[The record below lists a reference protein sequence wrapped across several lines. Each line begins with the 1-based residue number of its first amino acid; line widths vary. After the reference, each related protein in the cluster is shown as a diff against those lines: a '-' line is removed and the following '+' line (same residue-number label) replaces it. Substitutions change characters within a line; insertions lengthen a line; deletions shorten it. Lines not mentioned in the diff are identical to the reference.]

1 MKYSRV
7 WVHSKSDEDKN
18 EEDVDSVVFIQI
30 SEHDHLIGALIQP
43 LAKAMAKITKG
54 VDIPKMIM

>member
-1 MKYSRV
+1 MRVRYIPKMKKTKTRNG
-7 WVHSKSDEDKN
+7 VHYYYTRL
-18 EEDVDSVVFIQI
+18 VVSMI
-30 SEHDHLIGALIQP
+30 HLTGTLIQP

>member
-1 MKYSRV
+1 MLY
-7 WVHSKSDEDKN
+7 HL
-18 EEDVDSVVFIQI
+18 
-30 SEHDHLIGALIQP
+30 SEFAVLLIHRTGILIQP